1 MSLAFVASA
10 SCNAWPVRL
19 AQFFRSRSK
28 LGDMCCVRQRARL
41 SCEDCFPCFAC
52 PAGPPGSRSPRFA
65 GVARGAVLVRE
76 HPWTLRS
83 RPGAVAPAC
92 VYVRLVPLDR
102 NQLQK
107 KTLSRSFPPRSL
119 LPLPIRVFPPRP
131 SCPSISKFE
140 PRGSRFQFFWPSGA
154 LLSPRLE
161 AARKTGAFGPR
172 EGPGIVFLSYVG
184 RRCPAAVV
192 SSERGVDTRSEAEG
206 PTRADRGIMEGKGLG
221 RTGGGRGRGA

>member
-10 SCNAWPVRL
+10 SCNALPVRL

-102 NQLQK
+102 NQLQQK
-107 KTLSRSFPPRSL
+107 NSFPLFSTSLPSASSNPRLPSPSLLSEHFEVRASRIEVSVFLAFGGPPVATAGGSPKNWCVWTPGGARDCLFIVCGPPLSRR
-119 LPLPIRVFPPRP
+119 R
-131 SCPSISKFE
+131 
-140 PRGSRFQFFWPSGA
+140 
-154 LLSPRLE
+154 RLK
-161 AARKTGAFGPR
+161 RK
-172 EGPGIVFLSYVG
+172 
-184 RRCPAAVV
+184 
-192 SSERGVDTRSEAEG
+192 
-206 PTRADRGIMEGKGLG
+206 
-221 RTGGGRGRGA
+221 GGGHAQ

>member
-10 SCNAWPVRL
+10 SCNALPVRL

-107 KTLSRSFPPRSL
+107 KLFPALFHLAPFCLFQSASSLPVPLVRAFRSSSL
-119 LPLPIRVFPPRP
+119 EDRGFSFFGLRGP
-131 SCPSISKFE
+131 SCRHGWRQPEKLVRLD
-140 PRGSRFQFFWPSGA
+140 PGRGQG
-154 LLSPRLE
+154 LSFYRMW
-161 AARKTGAFGPR
+161 
-172 EGPGIVFLSYVG
+172 
-184 RRCPAAVV
+184 AAVV
-192 SSERGVDTRSEAEG
+192 PPPSSQAKGGWTRAVKQRGQRG
-206 PTRADRGIMEGKGLG
+206 PTEGSWREKD
-221 RTGGGRGRGA
+221 